1 MRRARARCS
10 WCGGLAHLSS
20 TGLRCGSLVLGT
32 YTDCTTGRPCCA
44 SPLVRTACYYLL
56 PFVCFVLV
64 PIAFCPLHSSCTCT
78 LVLAITTCYPL
89 SCLLSLLLSFLPVLA
104 YSLAV
109 LVPVR

>member
-1 MRRARARCS
+1 M
-10 WCGGLAHLSS
+10 
-20 TGLRCGSLVLGT
+20 LGT
-32 YTDCTTGRPCCA
+32 YTDCTSGRPCCA
-44 SPLVRTACYYLL
+44 SPLVLTACYYLL

-64 PIAFCPLHSSCTCT
+64 PTACCALHLSCTCT

-89 SCLLSLLLSFLPVLA
+89 SCLLSLLLSLFPVLA